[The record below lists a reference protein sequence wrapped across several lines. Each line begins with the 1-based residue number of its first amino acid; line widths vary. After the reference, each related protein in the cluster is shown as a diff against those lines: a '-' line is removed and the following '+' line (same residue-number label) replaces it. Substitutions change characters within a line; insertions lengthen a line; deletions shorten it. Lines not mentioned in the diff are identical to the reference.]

1 MKESQKLTICQW
13 AKEDRPRE
21 KMMVK
26 GADALSDAEL
36 LAILIGSGNTEE
48 SAVEL
53 MRRILVSCHNDLNE
67 LARWEV
73 RDYSRFKGF
82 GPAKSITVMAALELG
97 KRRRLQ
103 EIKERAVIR
112 CSKDIYEV
120 FHPLMCDLALEEFWV
135 LLINQGNKV
144 ISSVRISTG
153 GIAGTFV
160 DVRSILREALLQRAT
175 QIAVVH
181 NHPSGNI
188 HPSQEDQVLTQRIFN
203 AAKSI
208 DIKLID
214 HVIVCDGK
222 YYSFADE
229 GLIQKVT
236 EIYGMDRFL
245 FYISRYSKVDLKKLK
260 VCSFAK
266 TYFSKYIN
274 ALNFVCLLSTAN
286 ENFIFK

>member
-1 MKESQKLTICQW
+1 MKEPQKLTICQW

-21 KMMVK
+21 KMMAK

-53 MRRILVSCHNDLNE
+53 MRRILASCHNDLNE

-144 ISSVRISTG
+144 IGSVRISTG

-160 DVRSILREALLQRAT
+160 DVRSILREALLQRAP

-229 GLIQKVT
+229 GMI
-236 EIYGMDRFL
+236 
-245 FYISRYSKVDLKKLK
+245 
-260 VCSFAK
+260 
-266 TYFSKYIN
+266 
-274 ALNFVCLLSTAN
+274 
-286 ENFIFK
+286 